1 MRRPPIGVLSL
12 VLGGGLLV
20 ALTAIVPSAP
30 PRALA
35 GAAADSLDDGPH
47 VFWQDSAQAIV
58 FYLCGD
64 SAPAV
69 RLPAG
74 DTLAFN
80 GLCGDS
86 AARYRIPSRPPQPAR
101 DTWTGVPRILA
112 ISDIH
117 GEYDALVLFLQRAG
131 VIDTAGRWSWGDG
144 HLVVVGDVV
153 DRGARVTECLWFLHR
168 LEQEAGR
175 AGGRVHVVLGN
186 HEVMVMRDDLRY
198 VHERYAA
205 GIVRYVGVRYQDL
218 FGPEMA
224 LGRWLRSKPLVL
236 KLNDIVFVHGGLAP
250 ELAARGLDI
259 PRVNAIGRESLDL
272 SSVAVTFSDLPRLV
286 FGTTGPLWY
295 RGYLY
300 PVNGRYAATTS
311 EELDTLLAFYGARTV
326 VVGHTETGQLM
337 RLHDGRVYAIDVSLE
352 DLGAFQGLL
361 WEKGVFSVVTGLGTL
376 QPFD

>member
-20 ALTAIVPSAP
+20 AFAAIAPSAP
-30 PRALA
+30 SRALA

-86 AARYRIPSRPPQPAR
+86 AARYRIPSRPPEPAR
-101 DTWTGVPRILA
+101 DTWSGVPRILA

-168 LEQEAGR
+168 LEQEAMR

-186 HEVMVMRDDLRY
+186 HEMMVMRDDLRY

-205 GIVRYVGVRYQDL
+205 GIVRHVGVRYQDL
-218 FGPEMA
+218 FGPEME

-259 PRVNAIGRESLDL
+259 PRLNAIGRESLDL
-272 SSVAVTFSDLPRLV
+272 SSVTVTFSDLPRLV
-286 FGTTGPLWY
+286 FGSTGPLWY

-311 EELDTLLAFYGARTV
+311 EELDTVLAFYGARTV
-326 VVGHTETGQLM
+326 VVGHTETGPVM

-352 DLGAFQGLL
+352 DLGAYQGLL

>member
-1 MRRPPIGVLSL
+1 MPGPRIGALPL
-12 VLGGGLLV
+12 LLAAGLLV
-20 ALTAIVPSAP
+20 AVVVIAPSASSRP
-30 PRALA
+30 
-35 GAAADSLDDGPH
+35 AAAAAPDSLDDGPH
-47 VFWQDSAQAIV
+47 VYWQDSTHAIV

-69 RLPAG
+69 RLQAP
-74 DTLAFN
+74 DTLSFG

-86 AARYRIPSRPPQPAR
+86 GVEYRIASRAPAPAR
-101 DTWTGVPRILA
+101 DTWKGVPRILA
-112 ISDIH
+112 ISDVH
-117 GEYDALVLFLQRAG
+117 GEYDALVLFLERAG
-131 VIDTAGRWSWGDG
+131 VIDSTGAWSWGDG

-153 DRGARVTECLWFLHR
+153 DRGALVTECLWFLYR
-168 LEQEAGR
+168 LEQEAER

-186 HEVMVMRDDLRY
+186 HEMMVMRDDLRY

-218 FGPEMA
+218 FGPEME
-224 LGRWLRSKPLVL
+224 LGRWLRSKPFVL

-259 PRVNAIGRESLDL
+259 ARLNAIGRESLDL
-272 SSVAVTFSDLPRLV
+272 SSVALTFSDLPRLM

-300 PVNGRYAATTS
+300 PLNGRYAATTS
-311 EELDTLLAFYGARTV
+311 EELDTVLRFYGATTV
-326 VVGHTETGQLM
+326 VVGHTEVGQVM

-352 DLGAFQGLL
+352 DLGAYQGLL
-361 WEKGVFSVVTGLGTL
+361 WEKGRFSLVTGLGTL
-376 QPFD
+376 QPLH